1 LKNWGDRMDAEVE
14 AIVQIMDD
22 IINDTS
28 VPRNIRRSVA
38 QAKELVLKK
47 EGDPVVNVTEAIYL
61 LDEASNDINMPMH
74 TRTQVWQIVG
84 ALESYRERIKG

>member
-1 LKNWGDRMDAEVE
+1 MESDIE
-14 AIVQIMDD
+14 AVVQIMDD
-22 IINDTS
+22 IINDSS
-28 VPRNIRRSVA
+28 VPRNIRRAVA

-74 TRTQVWQIVG
+74 TRTQVWQIMG
-84 ALESYRERIKG
+84 ALESYREKIKG

>member
-1 LKNWGDRMDAEVE
+1 MDAETREIIEV
-14 AIVQIMDD
+14 MDE
-22 IINDTS
+22 IINDAT

-47 EGDPVVNVTEAIYL
+47 DGDPVVNITEAIYL

-74 TRTQVWQIVG
+74 TRTQVWQIMG
-84 ALESYRERIKG
+84 ALESYREKIKG

>member
-1 LKNWGDRMDAEVE
+1 MDAETREIIEV
-14 AIVQIMDD
+14 MDE
-22 IINDTS
+22 IINDAT

-47 EGDPVVNVTEAIYL
+47 DGDPVVNITEAIYL

-74 TRTQVWQIVG
+74 TRTQVWQIMG
-84 ALESYRERIKG
+84 ALESYREKIRG

>member
-1 LKNWGDRMDAEVE
+1 MESDLE
-14 AIVQIMDD
+14 AVVQIMDD
-22 IINDTS
+22 IINDSS
-28 VPRNIRRSVA
+28 VPRNIRRAVA

-74 TRTQVWQIVG
+74 TRTQVWQIMG
-84 ALESYRERIKG
+84 ALESYREKIKG